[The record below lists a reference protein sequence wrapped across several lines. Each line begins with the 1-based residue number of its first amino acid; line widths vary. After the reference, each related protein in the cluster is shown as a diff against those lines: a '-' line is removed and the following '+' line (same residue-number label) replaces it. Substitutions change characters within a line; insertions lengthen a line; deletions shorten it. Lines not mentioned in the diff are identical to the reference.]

1 MHLDGTGLAQHADQR
16 ALGVAA
22 HDRVVDHDQS
32 LAADH
37 LAQRVE
43 LEPDTELADRLRRL
57 DERPADVGVLHQTL
71 AVGDAGFLR
80 VSHCCR
86 GPRLGHPDHQIGVDG
101 LLPCQP
107 PTDVDP
113 GAVHGTPGQRAVG
126 AGEVDVLEHTVLR

>member
-43 LEPDTELADRLRRL
+43 FEPDTELADRLRRL

-80 VSHCCR
+80 VPHCCR
-86 GPRLGHPDHQIGVDG
+86 GP
-101 LLPCQP
+101 
-107 PTDVDP
+107 
-113 GAVHGTPGQRAVG
+113 
-126 AGEVDVLEHTVLR
+126 